1 MIRQIDIS
9 CRRRR
14 HRYRRGEATAWEVV
28 GGSVP
33 FDTCISNMSG
43 GAGGVRTF
51 GGQHE
56 NSFGGGG
63 CRCWWCCWWLCD
75 EMTAMI

>member
-1 MIRQIDIS
+1 M
-9 CRRRR
+9 
-14 HRYRRGEATAWEVV
+14 
-28 GGSVP
+28 P
-33 FDTCISNMSG
+33 FDTRISDVSG

-56 NSFGGGG
+56 NSVGGGG